1 MLPTR
6 TCLGELEVIEVFDFF
21 DFPRLFSCRNKAGQ
35 IFLAVSVEEDID
47 KAIFLYTPISLNRYR
62 LLISGDLRIRD
73 VIRLAEDNFVF
84 NVEFTPSGETASM
97 ISCSE
102 IPDVWLPHESE
113 IIVTSEIAT
122 PYQIVQSATDYAHS
136 TLRETI
142 CFALKLPRNSTQVA
156 ARILGDFLATF
167 QELIDAIAQACAG
180 EPTLRGSIPK
190 TILDKSGFY
199 VSNTYPSSFG
209 IQLIA
214 DKQVDLFSDS
224 LAGDAVEEL
233 FRLINAKADEA
244 LLRDILQT
252 LKGRTASKYRSFL
265 EALLDS
271 EGDLEA
277 SWGSPK
283 ANRGGESLMSKQD
296 MRRAYHIVSIFE
308 QEVGELIQIQGTLFN
323 LHVRTRSFE
332 VRDLKDV
339 KIYAGKLS
347 EEAPE
352 SINHATLSENYTA
365 TLRRVTEV
373 KSVSGEEID
382 KWLLIDLAP
391 ISST

>member
-6 TCLGELEVIEVFDFF
+6 TCLGELEVIEVFDFL

-35 IFLAVSVEEDID
+35 IFLALSVEESANT
-47 KAIFLYTPISLNRYR
+47 AIFLYTAISLDRYR
-62 LLISGDLRIRD
+62 SLISGDLRIRD

-102 IPDVWLPHESE
+102 IPDNWLPHESE
-113 IIVTSEIAT
+113 VIMTSKIAT
-122 PYQIVQSATDYAHS
+122 PYQIVQSVTDCAHS
-136 TLRETI
+136 SLHETI

-199 VSNTYPSSFG
+199 VLNTYPSSFG

-214 DKQVDLFSDS
+214 DNKVDLFSDS

-233 FRLINAKADEA
+233 FRLINAKADET

-252 LKGRTASKYRSFL
+252 LKGRAASKYRSFL

-283 ANRGGESLMSKQD
+283 ANRGGESLMSRQD
-296 MRRAYHIVSIFE
+296 MKGAYHIVSVFE

-332 VRDLKDV
+332 VRDLKNG

-347 EEAPE
+347 GEAPE

-365 TLRRVTEV
+365 TLRRLTEV
-373 KSVSGEEID
+373 KSVSGEERD

>member
-35 IFLAVSVEEDID
+35 IFLALSVEESIE
-47 KAIFLYTPISLNRYR
+47 KAIFLYTPISANRYR
-62 LLISGDLRIRD
+62 LLVSGDLKIRD
-73 VIRLAEDNFVF
+73 VIRLAEDRFVF
-84 NVEFTPSGETASM
+84 NVEFTPGGETASM

-102 IPDVWLPHESE
+102 IPDIWLPHESE
-113 IIVTSEIAT
+113 IIMSSEVAI
-122 PYQIVQSATDYAHS
+122 PHQIVQSATDYAHS

-156 ARILGDFLATF
+156 ARILGDFLASF

-190 TILDKSGFY
+190 SILDMSSFY

-224 LAGDAVEEL
+224 LAGDAVEQL
-233 FRLINAKADEA
+233 FRLINAKADET
-244 LLRDILQT
+244 LLRDILQA
-252 LKGRTASKYRSFL
+252 LKGRAASKYRSFL

-277 SWGSPK
+277 SWGSPR

-296 MRRAYHIVSIFE
+296 MRCAYHIVSVFE
-308 QEVGELIQIQGTLFN
+308 QEVGQLIQIQVTLIN

-332 VRDLKDV
+332 VCDLKDG

-352 SINHATLSENYTA
+352 AINHATLSESYTA
-365 TLRRVTEV
+365 KLRRVTEV
-373 KSVSGEEID
+373 KSVSGEERD
-382 KWLLIDLAP
+382 KWLLVDLTP
-391 ISST
+391 LSST

>member
-6 TCLGELEVIEVFDFF
+6 TCLGELEVIKVFDFF

-35 IFLAVSVEEDID
+35 IFLALSVEESANT
-47 KAIFLYTPISLNRYR
+47 AIFLYTAISLDRYR

-102 IPDVWLPHESE
+102 IPDNWLPHESE
-113 IIVTSEIAT
+113 VIMTSKIAT
-122 PYQIVQSATDYAHS
+122 PYQIVQSAADCAHS
-136 TLRETI
+136 SLRETI

-199 VSNTYPSSFG
+199 VLNTYPSSFG

-214 DKQVDLFSDS
+214 DNQVDLFSDS
-224 LAGDAVEEL
+224 LAGEAAEEL
-233 FRLINAKADEA
+233 FRLINAKADET

-252 LKGRTASKYRSFL
+252 LKGRAASKYRSFL

-283 ANRGGESLMSKQD
+283 ANRGGESLMSRQD
-296 MRRAYHIVSIFE
+296 MQGAYHIVSVFE

-332 VRDLKDV
+332 VRDLKDG

-365 TLRRVTEV
+365 TLRRLTEV
-373 KSVSGEEID
+373 KSVSGEERD
-382 KWLLIDLAP
+382 KWLLIDLAS

>member
-6 TCLGELEVIEVFDFF
+6 TWLGELEIIEVFDFF
-21 DFPRLFSCRNKAGQ
+21 DYPRMLSCRNKAGQ
-35 IFLAVSVEEDID
+35 IFLALSVEEGADT
-47 KAIFLYTPISLNRYR
+47 AVFLYTPISLNRYR
-62 LLISGDLRIRD
+62 LLISGDLTIRD
-73 VIRLAEDNFVF
+73 VIRLAEDDFVF

-97 ISCSE
+97 IACSE
-102 IPDVWLPHESE
+102 IPDIWLPHEGE

-122 PYQIVQSATDYAHS
+122 PYQFVQSATDYARS
-136 TLRETI
+136 SLRETI

-156 ARILGDFLATF
+156 ARILGDFLASF

-233 FRLINAKADEA
+233 FRLINAKADET

-252 LKGRTASKYRSFL
+252 LKGRAASKYRSFL

-277 SWGSPK
+277 SWGSPN

-296 MRRAYHIVSIFE
+296 MRGAYHIVSIFE
-308 QEVGELIQIQGTLFN
+308 QEVGELIHIQGTLFN

-332 VRDLKDV
+332 VRDLKDGKV
-339 KIYAGKLS
+339 YAGKLS

-373 KSVSGEEID
+373 KSISGEERD